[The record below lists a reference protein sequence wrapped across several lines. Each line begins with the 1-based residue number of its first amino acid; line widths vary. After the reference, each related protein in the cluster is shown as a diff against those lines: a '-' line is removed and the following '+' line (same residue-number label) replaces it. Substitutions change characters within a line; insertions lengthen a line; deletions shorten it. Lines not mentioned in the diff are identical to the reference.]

1 MQQRNRP
8 VYSTD
13 GNTVN
18 DRRVQ
23 RCSDCQRPLA
33 GCVCK
38 DRATKHR
45 GSGDGIVQI
54 SRDRKQRGGKTVT
67 VVAGLQGS
75 DEQLAEVA
83 GRLKRLC
90 GSGGTVKNR
99 TIEVQGDHRE
109 RIAEALRGMGFTVR
123 LAGG

>member
-1 MQQRNRP
+1 MQQKNRP

-13 GNTVN
+13 GHTVN

-45 GSGDGIVQI
+45 GSGDGIVRI

>member
-1 MQQRNRP
+1 MR
-8 VYSTD
+8 
-13 GNTVN
+13 
-18 DRRVQ
+18 
-23 RCSDCQRPLA
+23 
-33 GCVCK
+33 
-38 DRATKHR
+38 
-45 GSGDGIVQI
+45 I

>member
-13 GNTVN
+13 GNTVT

-45 GSGDGIVQI
+45 GAGDGIVRI

-67 VVAGLQGS
+67 VVTGLQGS
-75 DEQLAEVA
+75 DEQLAELA
-83 GRLKRLC
+83 GKLKRLC
-90 GSGGTVKNR
+90 GSGGAVKDG

-109 RIAEALRGMGFTVR
+109 RIAEALRGMGFTVK

>member
-1 MQQRNRP
+1 MQQKNRP

-13 GNTVN
+13 GHTVN

-38 DRATKHR
+38 DRATKHK
-45 GSGDGIVQI
+45 GVGDGIVRI

-75 DEQLAEVA
+75 DEQLVELA
-83 GRLKRLC
+83 GKLKRLC
-90 GSGGTVKNR
+90 GSGGAVKDGVV
-99 TIEVQGDHRE
+99 EVQGDHGE
-109 RIAEALRGMGFTVR
+109 RIAEALRGMSFTVK